1 MEQGK
6 ANEHVGIFMN
16 NLHEL
21 IPNIDGNGQFLGA
34 FPGKGLLHGLSRLYF
49 TAYKFPQ
56 QSPCLMGRT
65 LANQKTVAVPNERR
79 YHFCSYECRDK
90 FIKSLTD
97 GSRVIE
103 EAPAEEKKD

>member
-1 MEQGK
+1 MEKKVASGEMVK
-6 ANEHVGIFMN
+6 DPVCGAYVSLDDSITVR
-16 NLHEL
+16 
-21 IPNIDGNGQFLGA
+21 DG
-34 FPGKGLLHGLSRLYF
+34 
-49 TAYKFPQ
+49 
-56 QSPCLMGRT
+56 
-65 LANQKTVAVPNERR
+65 ERR